1 MTDDNRRIIAGL
13 GNPGRQHERNRHNIG
28 FMALDAL
35 ARRHGLAFD
44 KMMSKGMV
52 ALGEISRLKVALVK
66 PQTFMNT
73 SGQCVGPVMKFYKS
87 TPADLLVLYDE
98 LDLPAGQL
106 RMRAGGSAG
115 GHNGMKS
122 IIQSIGTQDF
132 PRLRMGIGRPPGR
145 MDPAA
150 YVLQNFD
157 AGESADVDE
166 LIDRTIA
173 AVEVWLTSGIDLA
186 MNRANAPGRTP
197 PAGR

>member
-1 MTDDNRRIIAGL
+1 
-13 GNPGRQHERNRHNIG
+13 
-28 FMALDAL
+28 
-35 ARRHGLAFD
+35 
-44 KMMSKGMV
+44 
-52 ALGEISRLKVALVK
+52 
-66 PQTFMNT
+66 
-73 SGQCVGPVMKFYKS
+73 
-87 TPADLLVLYDE
+87 
-98 LDLPAGQL
+98 
-106 RMRAGGSAG
+106 
-115 GHNGMKS
+115 
-122 IIQSIGTQDF
+122 
-132 PRLRMGIGRPPGR
+132 MGIGRPPGR